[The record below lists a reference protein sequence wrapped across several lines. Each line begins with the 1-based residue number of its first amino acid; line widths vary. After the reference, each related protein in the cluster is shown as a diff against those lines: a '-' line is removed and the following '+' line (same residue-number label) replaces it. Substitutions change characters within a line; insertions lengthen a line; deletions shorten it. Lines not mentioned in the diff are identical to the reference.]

1 MKVKEKDFENK
12 RFRLR
17 VVPTQE
23 VLSTE
28 DELDKLSFVLFC
40 SEDKKERSYIRKK
53 IRVLQKKLLC

>member
-1 MKVKEKDFENK
+1 MKVKEKDSENK

-40 SEDKKERSYIRKK
+40 SEDRKERSYIREK
-53 IRVLQKKLLC
+53 IKVLQKKLSC